1 MRKILKWVCEHK
13 DEPSFKYTAIIIVL
27 IVLAIGVQ
35 IFDNIRTEWETKE
48 AVESV
53 VSENV
58 PEEDE
63 SEKENAVIE
72 FLDNSKLHFFLLGV
86 TGITLAY
93 TEHRHKHKIKESR

>member
-1 MRKILKWVCEHK
+1 MRKIFKWLCEHK
-13 DEPSFKYTAIIIVL
+13 DEPSFKYMDIIIVL
-27 IVLAIGVQ
+27 IILAIGVQ
-35 IFDNIRTEWETKE
+35 IFDNVRTEWEAKE

-53 VSENV
+53 ILENV

-72 FLDNSKLHFFLLGV
+72 FLDNSKLHIVLFGV

-93 TEHRHKHKIKESR
+93 AEHHNKHKIKESK

>member
-58 PEEDE
+58 PEEEDN
-63 SEKENAVIE
+63 EKENAVIE
-72 FLDNSKLHFFLLGV
+72 FLDNSKLHVFLLGV

-93 TEHRHKHKIKESR
+93 VEHRKKHKIKESR

>member
-1 MRKILKWVCEHK
+1 MKKILKWVCEHK
-13 DEPSFKYTAIIIVL
+13 DEPSFKYTAIIIALV
-27 IVLAIGVQ
+27 ILAIGVQ

-58 PEEDE
+58 PEEE
-63 SEKENAVIE
+63 ENEKENAVIE
-72 FLDNSKLHFFLLGV
+72 FLDNSKLHIVLLGV

-93 TEHRHKHKIKESR
+93 AEHHNKHKIKESK

>member
-48 AVESV
+48 AAESV

-58 PEEDE
+58 SEENE
-63 SEKENAVIE
+63 NEKENAVIE
-72 FLDNSKLHFFLLGV
+72 FLDNSKLHIFLLGV

-93 TEHRHKHKIKESR
+93 TEHRNKHKIKESR